1 MNGAKAADNAA
12 VGFAGLVD
20 LATTLPP
27 EPRFEP
33 AAAPPSA
40 DGRADEPVSL
50 SRTVENPTFWTAQRR
65 WAAFL
70 GVAMAVS
77 VAVASWPKDETAY
90 RAPVPSSSYAPA
102 PAQPSYAPS
111 SVPPAST
118 SDQFAESKPAGGAGQ
133 ILSRSEIRYCLSER
147 VRMEAMG
154 DYVDGTKQSHIDRF
168 NALVGDYN
176 ARCSNYRYRRSEFDG
191 VKASVDA
198 STERLKAQAAAT
210 VRQWP

>member
-1 MNGAKAADNAA
+1 MNGAKADTAA

-27 EPRFEP
+27 EPKFEP
-33 AAAPPSA
+33 APSLAPE
-40 DGRADEPVSL
+40 GRADEPISM
-50 SRTVENPTFWTAQRR
+50 SRTVENPKFWTGQRR
-65 WAAFL
+65 WYAFL
-70 GVAMAVS
+70 GGAMTFI
-77 VAVASWPKDETAY
+77 VAVANWPKDETAY
-90 RAPVPSSSYAPA
+90 RAPAPSSTYAPS
-102 PAQPSYAPS
+102 PAQPSYNPTYT
-111 SVPPAST
+111 PPAST
-118 SDQFAESKPAGGAGQ
+118 SDQFAESEPAGGAGQ

-147 VRMEAMG
+147 VRMDAMG
-154 DYVDGTKQSHIDRF
+154 DYVDETKQSHIDRF

-198 STERLKAQAAAT
+198 STQRLKAQAAAT